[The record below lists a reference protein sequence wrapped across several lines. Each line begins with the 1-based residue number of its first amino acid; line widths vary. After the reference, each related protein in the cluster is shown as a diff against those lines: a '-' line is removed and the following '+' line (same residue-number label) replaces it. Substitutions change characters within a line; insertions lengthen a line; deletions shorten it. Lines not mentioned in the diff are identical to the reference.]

1 MRRSEVALVIRGT
14 IIGAALA
21 AAAVAPARAADGAA
35 LARAAEDAAGPRTP
49 HRAATQ
55 LENGA
60 GDLLTRYAPA
70 IVRVEAVL
78 ETRLNLGGQGEAE
91 DSRLDVLGAVVDPGG
106 LVMIWNSH
114 ISSARMV
121 EMMQNAGRG
130 EGMGIQVVP
139 RSFTVNTPDGEVS
152 ALLAATDS
160 ALDLAFLQLERPPSK
175 PLPFVDFA
183 HASRPDSGDLLVAV
197 SRLGRGFDHAPYLQ
211 TALMGGT
218 LKKPREAFI
227 IDGRLSAFGLPVFDR
242 RGNPVGALTTVVTR
256 GGESDSAAGGPTV
269 GQMIGGAFG
278 APGEGPLGVFVLPG
292 ERVASLIRLAGERAK
307 ELLRQ
312 RESAPSP

>member
-1 MRRSEVALVIRGT
+1 MRGVKTRGRFVLVAALLVALATLLPRSPA
-14 IIGAALA
+14 GAEE
-21 AAAVAPARAADGAA
+21 AAVAAPATPAASAA
-35 LARAAEDAAGPRTP
+35 PADRGDDIANLLA
-49 HRAATQ
+49 
-55 LENGA
+55 
-60 GDLLTRYAPA
+60 RYAPA

-91 DSRLDVLGAVVDPGG
+91 DSRLDLLGAVVDPGG

-121 EMMQNAGRG
+121 EMMQAAGRG
-130 EGMGIQVVP
+130 EAVGIQVVP
-139 RSFTVNTPDGEVS
+139 RSFTVNTPDGEVP

-183 HASRPDSGDLLVAV
+183 KSARPDTGDLLLAV
-197 SRLGRGFDHAPYLQ
+197 SRLGRGFDHAPMMQ

-218 LKKPREAFI
+218 LKKPREAYI
-227 IDGRLSAFGLPVFDR
+227 IDGRLSAFGLPVFDQS
-242 RGNPVGALTTVVTR
+242 GAPVGALTTVVTR
-256 GGESDSAAGGPTV
+256 GSEGDSAAGSPTI

-292 ERVASLIRLAGERAK
+292 ERVASLVKLANERAR
-307 ELLRQ
+307 ELLKQ
-312 RESAPSP
+312 REAAAKP